1 MKKIFLLLTI
11 ILVCSMPVFA
21 LGGAEDT
28 STQIVPQEAVESSA
42 PFRSYLL
49 GLADIFDRITL
60 MASIGV
66 TPFPSMLTTDGDSIP
81 SSIYNLSTQSDTAI
95 NSKEKSISATIG
107 AIFVSCLVAEILYI
121 AIFKCFLL
129 GDLAIAKQ
137 VASVFLR
144 GMLLFFVVINLPM
157 IVELA
162 RTGFQELAYTIAGAR
177 LERDSSLL
185 VMRDNVFNMPGTVIR
200 SSIDI
205 IEMIDPANAGGVG
218 ISVINTAS
226 AGAELGLKTITGI
239 MVQILYWIVQIICV
253 IFLCVCAFHV
263 MFNVIEVYLL
273 IGIVSVLAPFQIF
286 EVTRFLGER
295 AIYSLFVN
303 LVELFVIMVIL
314 YSCQGV
320 LISFQQWVN
329 ESYVTQALT
338 GTGITYSLPTASPI
352 SEVDY
357 NEIVSL
363 ATQYNI
369 PWEQQTYD
377 SYCADL
383 YAVRANQ
390 AFSADRV
397 NQRYLDI
404 LSEATVRI
412 IEEGILNGVIPA
424 TAADRNLLMDPGFS
438 TEKLF
443 WDQLEVESSADNGTL
458 LNKLSMA
465 TMRRAV
471 DHVFNMSS
479 VLEKYGIRS
488 DTYSVNTD
496 IVPIHLSSG
505 LICVFMMFYFLG
517 QSTQIT
523 NALMNG
529 TAATDGFTGATMKMA
544 AGKSLGYL
552 GAAGAAGV
560 KGVGSGKR
568 AMVDAIRNN
577 KNASQHISD
586 IVK

>member
-1 MKKIFLLLTI
+1 
-11 ILVCSMPVFA
+11 MPVFA
-21 LGGAEDT
+21 MGGAEDT
-28 STQIVPQEAVESSA
+28 STQTVPQEAVESST
-42 PFRSYLL
+42 PFRSFLM

-81 SSIYNLSTQSDTAI
+81 SSIFNLSTQSDTSV
-95 NSKEKSISATIG
+95 NSKEKSVSATIG

-144 GMLLFFVVINLPM
+144 GMLLFFVIINLPM

-185 VMRDNVFNMPGTVIR
+185 VMRDNVFKMPGTVIR

-218 ISVINTAS
+218 INVAVAAGEGSEYLLKTLTSVI
-226 AGAELGLKTITGI
+226 
-239 MVQILYWIVQIICV
+239 VQILYWVVQIICV
-253 IFLCVCAFHV
+253 IFLCICAFHV

-286 EVTRFLGER
+286 EVTRFLGEK

-320 LISFQQWVN
+320 LLSFQQWVN
-329 ESYVTQALT
+329 ETFVTQAMT
-338 GTGITYSLPTASPI
+338 GTGITYSLPMATPI
-352 SEVDY
+352 PEVDF

-363 ATQYNI
+363 ATQYDI

-390 AFSADRV
+390 AFSADKV
-397 NQRYLDI
+397 NQPYLDI
-404 LSEATVRI
+404 FTEATNRI

-438 TEKLF
+438 TDKLF
-443 WDQLEVESSADNGTL
+443 WDQLEVESSADDGTL
-458 LNKLSMA
+458 LNKLSMS

-471 DHVFNMSS
+471 DHVFNMSAI
-479 VLEKYGIRS
+479 LEKYGIRS
-488 DTYSVNTD
+488 DTYSINTD
-496 IVPIHLSSG
+496 IVPVHLSSG

-523 NALMNG
+523 NALMSG
-529 TAATDGFTGATMKMA
+529 TAATDGFAGATMKMA
-544 AGKSLGYL
+544 AGKSLGLL
-552 GAAGAAGV
+552 GAAGAASV
-560 KGVGSGKR
+560 KGLGSAKR
-568 AMVDAIRNN
+568 AAVSALRNN